1 MDNNMDMPFR
11 KAKCSYK
18 KLGNKMKPYNKFM
31 NMGLIEPATTQDMDE
46 YNEQMGSSAAYMK
59 MDPMY
64 NGKPGVQKDDFEQ
77 FKKVTGDDVVGKE
90 SERSGVNVFDGVM
103 NKDPMSGGFDYTDTR
118 KGKEKYGKKAKK
130 WLRRS

>member
-46 YNEQMGSSAAYMK
+46 YNEQMGSSAPYMK

-64 NGKPGVQKDDFEQ
+64 NGKPGVQQDDFEQ
-77 FKKVTGDDVVGKE
+77 FKKTTGDDVVGKE
-90 SERSGVNVFDGVM
+90 SERTNVFDDT
-103 NKDPMSGGFDYTDTR
+103 NKDPMSGEKDFYNKNSKLNQ
-118 KGKEKYGKKAKK
+118 KGRYNRMA
-130 WLRRS
+130 RRLFN

>member
-1 MDNNMDMPFR
+1 MDMPFR

-46 YNEQMGSSAAYMK
+46 YNEQMGSSAPFMN

-64 NGKPGVQKDDFEQ
+64 NGKPGVQQDDFEQ
-77 FKKVTGDDVVGKE
+77 FKKTTGDDVVGRE
-90 SERSGVNVFDGVM
+90 SERTNVFDDT
-103 NKDPMSGGFDYTDTR
+103 NKNIMGGEKDLYNKNSKLGQ
-118 KGKEKYGKKAKK
+118 KGRYNRMAK
-130 WLRRS
+130 RFFN